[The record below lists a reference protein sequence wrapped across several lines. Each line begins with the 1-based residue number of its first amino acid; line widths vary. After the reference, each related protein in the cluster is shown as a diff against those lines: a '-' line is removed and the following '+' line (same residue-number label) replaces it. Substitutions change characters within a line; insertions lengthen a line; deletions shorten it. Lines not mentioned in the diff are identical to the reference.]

1 MSEIVKTEAVVLNKL
16 DYGDT
21 SVIVSL
27 FTKEFGKLSAILKGG
42 RSPKSKVGTTVD
54 PPNLLQV
61 ILYNKSTRDLQL
73 ISGAEIIEHYPA
85 IKSDLDKLKF
95 AFAIIELVKK
105 LTPEH
110 ETNER
115 LFRGLTRILNLL
127 ESSDEMPHI
136 LFGRFFI
143 FFLEILGYELS
154 LNTCGSCGRGIL
166 SNSSNAYNFNIGLIC
181 ENCRDVH
188 LESFY
193 LNSELFEYLFCLKH
207 GKIIKNVNP
216 LTSEKSILFLEKYL
230 KFHVP
235 DFKGIQSLQ
244 IYK

>member
-1 MSEIVKTEAVVLNKL
+1 MSEIVKTEAVVLNKI

-21 SVIVSL
+21 SIIVSL
-27 FTKEFGKLSAILKGG
+27 FTKEFGRLSAILKGG
-42 RSPKSKVGTTVD
+42 RSPKSKAGTTLD
-54 PPNLLQV
+54 PPNFLRV
-61 ILYNKSTRDLQL
+61 ILYNKSTRDVQL
-73 ISGAEIIEHYPA
+73 ISGAEIIEHYPVV
-85 IKSDLDKLKF
+85 KSDLDRLKF

-110 ETNER
+110 EANER
-115 LFRGLTRILNLL
+115 LFRGLIRILNLL
-127 ESSDEMPHI
+127 DSSDEQPQI
-136 LFGRFFI
+136 IFGRFFV
-143 FFLEILGYELS
+143 FLLEVLGYELS
-154 LNTCGSCGRGIL
+154 LGNCGSCGSMIQSG
-166 SNSSNAYNFNIGLIC
+166 SSCAYNFSTGPIC
-181 ENCRDVH
+181 ENCRQSH

-207 GKIIKNVNP
+207 GKIIKNVNI
-216 LTSEKSILFLEKYL
+216 LTAEKSILFLEKYL